1 MRLAVLLK
9 EKTFDGEGFMA
20 KKSILNLASLK
31 DQVYEYLRQQMKIGA
46 LKPGSV
52 IDMNATSEKLGV
64 SKTPLRDALIRL
76 EMEGF
81 VSILPRRG
89 VVVNVLTVRDIKE
102 FYQILGAL
110 ESTAIIKAA
119 PKINDKVVEKMKR
132 LNDVMIT
139 AIAKDNF
146 DSYYER
152 NVKFHDI
159 YIDLA
164 GNETL
169 KDLAHILK
177 KRLYDFPRREGY
189 IKQWEESSIEEHKEF
204 LAMLEKQ
211 EFEKAADFIRDVH
224 WSFSVQEK
232 YIRQYYSDNPEYEKR
247 F

>member
-1 MRLAVLLK
+1 
-9 EKTFDGEGFMA
+9 MA
-20 KKSILNLASLK
+20 QKNILNLASLK
-31 DQVYEYLRQQMKIGA
+31 DQVYEYLRYQMKMGE

-89 VVVNVLTVRDIKE
+89 VVVNVLTVQDIKE

-110 ESTAIIKAA
+110 ESTAIIEAA
-119 PKINDKVVEKMKR
+119 PKMDNKVIGKMKR
-132 LNDVMIT
+132 LNEAMVK

-146 DSYYER
+146 GLYYER

-159 YIDLA
+159 YLDLA
-164 GNETL
+164 GNAAL
-169 KDLAHILK
+169 KELAHVLK

-189 IKQWEESSIEEHKEF
+189 VKQWEQLSIDEHKEF
-204 LAMLEKQ
+204 LDLLEKQ
-211 EFEKAADFIRDVH
+211 EFEKAAEFIRDTH
-224 WSFSVQEK
+224 WSFEVQEK
-232 YIRQYYSDNPEYEKR
+232 FIREYYSENPEYEKR